1 MKAIRFALLAVLLA
15 FAPSSFARDSFG
27 FSINLGLPGY
37 YAPPP
42 VYYYSPPP
50 VVYHHAPSVY
60 YRYYSPPP
68 KAYYTPRAHFNYG
81 GHYNNHGNRHG
92 HHNPGHGHHGK
103 HSGKWH

>member
-1 MKAIRFALLAVLLA
+1 MKAIRFALLAALLA

-27 FSINLGLPGY
+27 FSINIGSPGY

-50 VVYHHAPSVY
+50 VVHYYGPPVQ

-81 GHYNNHGNRHG
+81 GHYNKRG
-92 HHNPGHGHHGK
+92 HKHHGHGHHGK
-103 HSGKWH
+103 HSGRWH